1 MGWDANILNL
11 CLDKNDVMWVN
22 QDRYGLCLYDLSQD
36 LFADNSGNN
45 LSNPGEVSIIVKSKL
60 KEGVWISPRYG
71 ARVMRMTHQGMKIQL
86 EEDIDLEKQ
95 IYNPGNI
102 RDLIEDN
109 KGSLWIFSQSGLYVK
124 RPDNSILLVASS
136 DFPEMSSLTS
146 DREGNIWGVSTDK
159 KEYIL

>member
-1 MGWDANILNL
+1 MDQSQIWCTGNE
-11 CLDKNDVMWVN
+11 ND
-22 QDRYGLCLYDLSQD
+22 S
-36 LFADNSGNN
+36 SGY
-45 LSNPGEVSIIVKSKL
+45 EV
-60 KEGVWISPRYG
+60 
-71 ARVMRMTHQGMKIQL
+71 QL

-159 KEYIL
+159 RCTG